1 MRVQKRKGAIKDF
14 FFISSFLVC
23 VILFFSLFFFFVHSQ
38 IKKNE
43 RAACVQSSAFT
54 AIYLLPRHIHPL
66 PPVTM
71 SVPPFSFLFFLVQQ
85 LSDDSSQLPSQFFG
99 TRFWMINVLKPS
111 GKLGRKEHGAIKSA
125 VHTPI
130 CLIGAEWSRK
140 KGTKKQTNK
149 TWAQQSKQGKKEKKK
164 NKQKQ
169 NKVPSP
175 PQS

>member
-1 MRVQKRKGAIKDF
+1 MRHSLLF
-14 FFISSFLVC
+14 P
-23 VILFFSLFFFFVHSQ
+23 LFFLCTFTD
-38 IKKNE
+38 KKNE

-85 LSDDSSQLPSQFFG
+85 LSDDSSQLPSQFLG

-140 KGTKKQTNK
+140 KGTKNKQTK
-149 TWAQQSKQGKKEKKK
+149 LGHSKVSREKKEKK